1 MVRHQMITPVVLG
14 ELLPVGLL
22 GCFAVVVFSA
32 FVSTHDT
39 YMHSWGSI
47 FIQDVIMPF
56 RKKPFTPRQHLWALR
71 LSIIGV
77 AVFIFIFSMFYKA
90 NQHIVMFWMVT
101 GAIYLGGAGTV
112 LAGGLYWKRGTTA
125 GAYAAMIVG
134 SSLATTGYLLIQYYP
149 GFPLNGQQCFLISAL
164 SSMLSYVT
172 ISLLTYKKS
181 MAPNFDKI
189 FHRGNYAVKEDHL
202 AEEDTKCSDNK
213 IMRVL
218 GITKEF
224 NLKDKLIYFFILG
237 WAALFLLI
245 FIVGT
250 LLHFTVGSEAEDW
263 ICFWRIY
270 LTVHFILSV
279 VFTVWLLVG
288 GLSDLK
294 YMLKKLR
301 MAKRDETDD
310 GWVAQEDYTERQQA
324 VEGDA
329 KDEDRQ

>member
-1 MVRHQMITPVVLG
+1 MGKVLMQVRTLAFWFIVIFAPLVANVVLSHPDFTSVADSVNASLNQIDNEMVRHQMITPVVLG

-149 GFPLNGQQCFLISAL
+149 GFPLNGQQCFLVAAL
-164 SSMLSYVT
+164 SSM
-172 ISLLTYKKS
+172 
-181 MAPNFDKI
+181 P
-189 FHRGNYAVKEDHL
+189 
-202 AEEDTKCSDNK
+202 
-213 IMRVL
+213 
-218 GITKEF
+218 
-224 NLKDKLIYFFILG
+224 
-237 WAALFLLI
+237 
-245 FIVGT
+245 
-250 LLHFTVGSEAEDW
+250 
-263 ICFWRIY
+263 
-270 LTVHFILSV
+270 
-279 VFTVWLLVG
+279 
-288 GLSDLK
+288 
-294 YMLKKLR
+294 
-301 MAKRDETDD
+301 AK
-310 GWVAQEDYTERQQA
+310 
-324 VEGDA
+324 
-329 KDEDRQ
+329 